1 LISKKIDCQKE
12 KTKFLLF
19 INKNIKMEQNVIK
32 TIREAFKIAYANKML
47 KESSEDMARSM
58 DPNELRQAETK
69 YPSWVSGRLP
79 LRWGATKLSDAA
91 ENYLVEKAVEEYKQS
106 GDKKIQDALSLFY
119 YPYEGS
125 KVYNYLKKDNRLI
138 GALRKRYGNSWEEAF
153 DDVVLNAWTQSVGDV
168 TKFEETI
175 KKYVKDSAYGIGS
188 VLLNDLKLELL
199 RLGMK
204 SSAVRRGGD
213 SSMQSLDDPGFDS
226 EGGRKFDLPGGVE
239 MSSDEQMY
247 EKMAEMI
254 QEFGNQA
261 ADYFDSKG
269 KETLSTLAREFFVNR
284 KSYSEILRDNSEMF
298 VGKKPG
304 DLSTMMLLQVV
315 GPQNIKSI
323 ADKLG
328 PEYGFPKNWLE
339 NVMSSKNLNTIA
351 DLFKPIDTSMP
362 DGDEEES
369 DKEDDLI
376 FEKFIQNN
384 MDKIM
389 KEVQRR
395 ISK

>member
-1 LISKKIDCQKE
+1 
-12 KTKFLLF
+12 
-19 INKNIKMEQNVIK
+19 MEQNVIK
-32 TIREAFKIAYANKML
+32 TIREAFKIAYVNKML
-47 KESSEDMARSM
+47 KESSEDMARSI
-58 DPNELRQAETK
+58 DPAELRKAEAK
-69 YPSWVSGRLP
+69 YPSWISGRLP
-79 LRWGATKLSDAA
+79 LRWGAKANELSDAA

-119 YPYEGS
+119 YPYENS
-125 KVYNYLKKDNRLI
+125 KVWRYLKKDNRLI
-138 GALRKRYGNSWEEAF
+138 SALRKRYGNSWEEAF

-168 TKFEETI
+168 TKFEDTI
-175 KKYVKDSAYGIGS
+175 KKYVKDSTYGIGP

-213 SSMQSLDDPGFDS
+213 SNMKSLDEPGFDS

-269 KETLSTLAREFFVNR
+269 KETLSTLAREFFINR
-284 KSYSEILRDNSEMF
+284 KSYSEILRDNSDMF

-323 ADKLG
+323 AEKLG

-351 DLFKPIDTSMP
+351 DLFKPVDTSVP
-362 DGDEEES
+362 AGDEEGN

-384 MDKIM
+384 MDKII

-395 ISK
+395 LSK

>member
-1 LISKKIDCQKE
+1 
-12 KTKFLLF
+12 
-19 INKNIKMEQNVIK
+19 MEQNVIK
-32 TIREAFKIAYANKML
+32 TIREAFNIAYANKIL
-47 KESSEDMARSM
+47 KESSENMARTM
-58 DPNELRQAETK
+58 DPNEFRQAEAK
-69 YPSWVSGRLP
+69 YSSWISGRLP
-79 LRWGATKLSDAA
+79 LRWGATKMSDAA

-119 YPYEGS
+119 YPYEES
-125 KVYNYLKKDNRLI
+125 KAWRYLKKDNRLI
-138 GALRKRYGNSWEEAF
+138 SALKSRYGNSWEEAF
-153 DDVVLNAWTQSVGDV
+153 DDVVLNAWAQSVGDV
-168 TKFEETI
+168 AKFDETI
-175 KKYVKDSAYGIGS
+175 KKYVKDSPYGIGS
-188 VLLNDLKLELL
+188 VILNDFKLELL

-204 SSAVRRGGD
+204 SSAIRRGGD
-213 SSMQSLDDPGFDS
+213 SKMKSLDEPGFDS

-239 MSSDEQMY
+239 ISSDEQMY

-254 QEFGNQA
+254 QGFGNQA

-284 KSYSEILRDNSEMF
+284 KSYTDILRDNPDMF
-298 VGKKPG
+298 TGKKPG

-323 ADKLG
+323 AEKLG

-351 DLFKPIDTSMP
+351 DLFKPLDTSMP
-362 DGDEEES
+362 DEDGEET

-384 MDKIM
+384 MDKII
-389 KEVQRR
+389 KEVHRR
-395 ISK
+395 LSK

>member
-1 LISKKIDCQKE
+1 
-12 KTKFLLF
+12 
-19 INKNIKMEQNVIK
+19 MEQNVIK
-32 TIREAFKIAYANKML
+32 TIREAFNIAYANKIL
-47 KESSEDMARSM
+47 KESSENMARTM
-58 DPNELRQAETK
+58 DPNEFRQAEAK
-69 YPSWVSGRLP
+69 YSSWISGRLP
-79 LRWGATKLSDAA
+79 LKWGDKGNNLSNAA

-106 GDKKIQDALSLFY
+106 GDKKIQDAISLFY
-119 YPYEGS
+119 YPYERS

-138 GALRKRYGNSWEEAF
+138 SALKSRYKESWENAF
-153 DDVVLNAWTQSVGDV
+153 DDVVLNAWAQSVGDV
-168 TKFEETI
+168 AKFDETI
-175 KKYVKDSAYGIGS
+175 KKYVKDNAYGIGP

-204 SSAVRRGGD
+204 SSAIRRGGD
-213 SSMQSLDDPGFDS
+213 SKMKSLDEPGFDS

-239 MSSDEQMY
+239 ISSDEQMY

-284 KSYSEILRDNSEMF
+284 KSYTDILRDNSDMF
-298 VGKKPG
+298 TGKKPG

-323 ADKLG
+323 AEKLG

-351 DLFKPIDTSMP
+351 DLFKPLDTSMP
-362 DGDEEES
+362 NGDEEET

-384 MDKIM
+384 MDKII
-389 KEVQRR
+389 KEVHRR
-395 ISK
+395 LSK

>member
-1 LISKKIDCQKE
+1 
-12 KTKFLLF
+12 
-19 INKNIKMEQNVIK
+19 MEQNVIK
-32 TIREAFKIAYANKML
+32 TIREAFKIAYINKML

-58 DPNELRQAETK
+58 DPNEFRQAEAK
-69 YPSWVSGRLP
+69 YPSWISGRLP
-79 LRWGATKLSDAA
+79 LRWGATKMSDAA

-119 YPYEGS
+119 YPYEES
-125 KVYNYLKKDNRLI
+125 KVWRYLKKDNRLI
-138 GALRKRYGNSWEEAF
+138 GALRKRYGSSWEEAF

-168 TKFEETI
+168 TKFEDTI
-175 KKYVKDSAYGIGS
+175 KKYVKDSAYGIGP

-213 SSMQSLDDPGFDS
+213 SNMKSLDEPGFDS
-226 EGGRKFDLPGGVE
+226 EGGRKFDLAGGVE

-315 GPQNIKSI
+315 GPQNVKSI
-323 ADKLG
+323 AEKLG

-351 DLFKPIDTSMP
+351 DLFKPVDTTVTA
-362 DGDEEES
+362 GDEEDD

-376 FEKFIQNN
+376 FEKFIQKN

-389 KEVQRR
+389 KEVHRR
-395 ISK
+395 LSK